1 MAENE
6 KMEVFPAIA
15 ERRTANNE
23 QILHLALEIYDCI
36 ESLDRRL
43 SDHIN
48 NDKEATKAIVEWLR
62 DRNNKKRGLDGQRPN
77 NR

>member
-1 MAENE
+1 MKTDG
-6 KMEVFPAIA
+6 KMEVFPSIA
-15 ERRTANNE
+15 ERRVANNE
-23 QILHLALEIYDCI
+23 QILHLALEIYDRI

-62 DRNNKKRGLDGQRPN
+62 DRNNKKEV
-77 NR
+77 